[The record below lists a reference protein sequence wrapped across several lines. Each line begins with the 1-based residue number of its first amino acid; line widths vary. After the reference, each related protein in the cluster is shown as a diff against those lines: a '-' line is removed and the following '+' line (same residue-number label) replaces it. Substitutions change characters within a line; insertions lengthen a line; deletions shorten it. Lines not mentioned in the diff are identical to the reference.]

1 MNSEGITAPVI
12 EATGIKKAFDSGKD
26 KLRVLDGVDLTIM
39 AGQFASIRGA
49 SGSGKSTLLN
59 ILAGLDTADA
69 GDVKWSGES
78 IVSQKIKKP
87 QIAAKR
93 AHFCGF
99 VFQAYY
105 LVPELNALENVLL
118 SRRITGRL
126 EPNDRERARWLLK
139 RLGVSNRSRGLA
151 NQLSG
156 GERQRIA
163 IARALMNDPKLII
176 ADEPTGNLDEKTS
189 EDVIDLLLG
198 VCEEFNT
205 ACLLVTHNS
214 EYASR
219 ADVRLSLTMGQLRTL
234 D

>member
-1 MNSEGITAPVI
+1 MNRGGMIGPVI
-12 EATGIKKAFDSGKD
+12 EATGIKKVFDSGKD
-26 KLRVLDGVDLTIM
+26 TIRVLEGVDLAIM

-78 IVSQKIKKP
+78 IEPQKIKKP

-118 SRRITGRL
+118 SRRITGGL
-126 EPNDRERARWLLK
+126 KSSDRERAQWLLE
-139 RLGVSNRSRGLA
+139 RLGVSNRSQGLA

-156 GERQRIA
+156 GERQRVA

-189 EDVIDLLLG
+189 EDVISLLLG
-198 VCEEFNT
+198 VCSEFNT

-214 EYASR
+214 EYAER
-219 ADVRLSLTMGQLRTL
+219 ADVRLSLTMGQLTML
-234 D
+234 Q